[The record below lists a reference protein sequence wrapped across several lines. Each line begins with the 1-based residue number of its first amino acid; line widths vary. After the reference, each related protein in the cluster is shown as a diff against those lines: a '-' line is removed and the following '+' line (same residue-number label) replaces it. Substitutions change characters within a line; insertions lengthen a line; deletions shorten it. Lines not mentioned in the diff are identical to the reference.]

1 MPHPDLTQL
10 LDSLLLPL
18 AGRMLAERGEFPP
31 FGGTMNQASEIVAV
45 GASDGKES
53 ASSPNV
59 VEVMTKALRQRTR
72 NGQLRAVGICYDGR
86 TVPPGQTEKC
96 DAVCAG
102 VEHQSGEAVNFIL
115 PYRRTDKGNVE
126 YGQTFTTIRVP
137 QFFVPNELSF
147 GGWLLVLCLV
157 LVFWYPAISLIY
169 IFRNTIPNLFDS
181 HILIRTLVLLSIYA
195 VLFIPVAVFSFV
207 AGLRLWLVKP
217 GAINFTKRFLWTYLS
232 ANIGYFVI
240 WVLWTLI
247 AQPSSPVSFADM
259 VWGHVVGPILF
270 VALWYSYLERSR
282 RVRDTYVS

>member
-1 MPHPDLTQL
+1 
-10 LDSLLLPL
+10 
-18 AGRMLAERGEFPP
+18 
-31 FGGTMNQASEIVAV
+31 
-45 GASDGKES
+45 
-53 ASSPNV
+53 
-59 VEVMTKALRQRTR
+59 
-72 NGQLRAVGICYDGR
+72 
-86 TVPPGQTEKC
+86 
-96 DAVCAG
+96 
-102 VEHQSGEAVNFIL
+102 
-115 PYRRTDKGNVE
+115 
-126 YGQTFTTIRVP
+126 
-137 QFFVPNELSF
+137 
-147 GGWLLVLCLV
+147 
-157 LVFWYPAISLIY
+157 
-169 IFRNTIPNLFDS
+169 
-181 HILIRTLVLLSIYA
+181 LLSIYA